1 MSTGREFIPASMA
14 NRDVEIKA
22 NWSRTCKE
30 EGLKGTMINVN
41 GRQMKA
47 GIDVDPFEGP
57 KGRKQ
62 SFIAIEDKETAE
74 LRDRFF
80 NSERSKSIDSIEG

>member
-1 MSTGREFIPASMA
+1 MSTGREFVPASMA

-41 GRQMKA
+41 SRKQKF
-47 GIDVDPFEGP
+47 GINVDPFAKMET
-57 KGRKQ
+57 RNE
-62 SFIAIEDKETAE
+62 SFIAIEDKETIQ
-74 LRDRFF
+74 LREKFF
-80 NSERSKSIDSIEG
+80 NSERSRSADSN